1 MTTTTQNPLAA
12 DLAADV
18 ANIMALAMKNTTL
31 KDWIANPYIHNSDGS
46 FTAAAYKVYND
57 THNAHGGFVEE
68 EDRDKVFV
76 VITPPPRS
84 MKPPLQEAIEAA
96 NTLSEY
102 LSNLALVHGPM
113 CEKASDM
120 VGAIAGH
127 YTEDGTTCEQA
138 VLLFRAGLYTQ
149 D

>member
-1 MTTTTQNPLAA
+1 
-12 DLAADV
+12 
-18 ANIMALAMKNTTL
+18 MKPITL
-31 KDWIANPYIHNSDGS
+31 KAWLDNPYNRNSDGS
-46 FTAAAYKVYND
+46 FTAAAHKVYND
-57 THNAHGGFVEE
+57 TQNAHGGFVED
-68 EDRDKVFV
+68 EDLDRVFI

-84 MKPPLQEAIEAA
+84 MRPTMQEALDAA
-96 NTLSEY
+96 NTLRGY
-102 LSNLALVHGPM
+102 LSNLAELHGPM